1 MAINYASKYA
11 QKIDEKFARESMTS
25 AAVNNDYDFVGVK
38 TVNVYSVPTAEMND
52 YSVSGT
58 SRYGTPQEIE
68 NTVQEM
74 TMTRDRSFTFTIDRG
89 TYNDTQMSNAAGA
102 APAAISGQQPIYCA
116 SAAGGRSAGPAEVG
130 GGIPPGAG
138 RADLG
143 SGKGVPGRAGQ
154 YAW

>member
-38 TVNVYSVPTAEMND
+38 TVNVYSVPTAVMND

-68 NTVQEM
+68 NTVQTEVS
-74 TMTRDRSFTFTIDRG
+74 RSLLTGGHITILKC
-89 TYNDTQMSNAAGA
+89 QMRQVRHFKDKSEKWLCLKSTSTVLEKFAK
-102 APAAISGQQPIYCA
+102 GQKLPLQV
-116 SAAGGRSAGPAEVG
+116 R
-130 GGIPPGAG
+130 
-138 RADLG
+138 
-143 SGKGVPGRAGQ
+143 
-154 YAW
+154 

>member
-38 TVNVYSVPTAEMND
+38 TVNVYSVPTAVMND

-89 TYNDTQMSNAAGA
+89 TYKSEKWLCLKSTSTVLEKFAK
-102 APAAISGQQPIYCA
+102 GQKLPLQV
-116 SAAGGRSAGPAEVG
+116 R
-130 GGIPPGAG
+130 
-138 RADLG
+138 
-143 SGKGVPGRAGQ
+143 
-154 YAW
+154 

>member
-89 TYNDTQMSNAAGA
+89 TYNDTQMSNAAGGHFKDKSEKWLCLKSTSIVLEKFA
-102 APAAISGQQPIYCA
+102 MVQKLPLQV
-116 SAAGGRSAGPAEVG
+116 R
-130 GGIPPGAG
+130 
-138 RADLG
+138 
-143 SGKGVPGRAGQ
+143 
-154 YAW
+154 

>member
-68 NTVQEM
+68 NKSEKWLCLKSTSIVLGK
-74 TMTRDRSFTFTIDRG
+74 F
-89 TYNDTQMSNAAGA
+89 AK
-102 APAAISGQQPIYCA
+102 GQKLPLQV
-116 SAAGGRSAGPAEVG
+116 R
-130 GGIPPGAG
+130 
-138 RADLG
+138 
-143 SGKGVPGRAGQ
+143 
-154 YAW
+154 

>member
-89 TYNDTQMSNAAGA
+89 TYNKCGRCGTSKTNQR
-102 APAAISGQQPIYCA
+102 SGCA
-116 SAAGGRSAGPAEVG
+116 
-130 GGIPPGAG
+130 
-138 RADLG
+138 
-143 SGKGVPGRAGQ
+143 
-154 YAW
+154 

>member
-58 SRYGTPQEIE
+58 YSNVKCGRCGTSKTNQ
-68 NTVQEM
+68 
-74 TMTRDRSFTFTIDRG
+74 RSG
-89 TYNDTQMSNAAGA
+89 
-102 APAAISGQQPIYCA
+102 CA
-116 SAAGGRSAGPAEVG
+116 
-130 GGIPPGAG
+130 
-138 RADLG
+138 
-143 SGKGVPGRAGQ
+143 
-154 YAW
+154 

>member
-74 TMTRDRSFTFTIDRG
+74 TMTRDRSFHVLLLTGG

-102 APAAISGQQPIYCA
+102 ALQRQNQRSGCA
-116 SAAGGRSAGPAEVG
+116 
-130 GGIPPGAG
+130 
-138 RADLG
+138 
-143 SGKGVPGRAGQ
+143 
-154 YAW
+154 